1 MVWLYWPEWLGLG
14 FFIRLRE
21 GVKRMAQLPGKP
33 RLAKLRAITQEIG
46 FDPTV
51 VVTTNSD
58 GYLVLVLPL
67 PESAT
72 KHLLETV
79 VKR

>member
-1 MVWLYWPEWLGLG
+1 
-14 FFIRLRE
+14 
-21 GVKRMAQLPGKP
+21 MAQLPGKP